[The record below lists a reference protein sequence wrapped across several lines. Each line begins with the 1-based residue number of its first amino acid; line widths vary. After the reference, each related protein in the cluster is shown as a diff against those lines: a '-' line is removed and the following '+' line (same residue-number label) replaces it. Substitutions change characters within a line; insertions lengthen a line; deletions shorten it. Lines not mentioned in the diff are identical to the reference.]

1 MSAREVATKDIKES
15 LSIEGKCF
23 LAFRTDLND
32 VMDQLV
38 EEQLKAQELCSTNL
52 KKVM

>member
-1 MSAREVATKDIKES
+1 MSVREVATKDIKKS

-32 VMDQLV
+32 VIDQLV
-38 EEQLKAQELCSTNL
+38 EEQLKAQELCKRNS
-52 KKVM
+52 K

>member
-1 MSAREVATKDIKES
+1 MSVREVATEDIKKS

-32 VMDQLV
+32 MMDQLV
-38 EEQLKAQELCSTNL
+38 EEQLKAQELCRSS
-52 KKVM
+52 KKAMS